1 MTTEELHFEFRR
13 RWDKNSNNHR
23 RYLTDLEVDQLYNNV
38 SSDFVDLFAT
48 GRNPKKYN
56 LGFEITGAMVDLVS
70 TLVRSYPEQP
80 EISAT
85 SLDGD
90 VYVVD
95 FSDLDESYRLFK
107 TAMLRDVSCGLVEIN
122 LEQHH
127 DLGTIRLDHHRK
139 ASKRWK
145 RVPATIRDRK
155 MYLYTDGL
163 FDIGGVQVTYIK
175 EPNPVCLGTYTI
187 SPTVD
192 NPNPTLI
199 KPASSTD
206 IDPNY
211 HHILVSMAVQEAAR
225 MYGDQFQLVAQQ
237 QKIFDNIN

>member
-48 GRNPKKYN
+48 GRNPKKYS
-56 LGFEITGAMVDLVS
+56 LGFEVTGAMTDLVS
-70 TLVRSYPEQP
+70 TLVRSYPEES
-80 EISAT
+80 EIQAT

-90 VYVVD
+90 VYVAD
-95 FSDLDESYRLFK
+95 FNDLEEKYRLFK
-107 TAMLRDVSCGLVEIN
+107 SAMLRDTSCGLVEIN

-139 ASKRWK
+139 ANKRWK
-145 RVPATIRDRK
+145 RVPAVIRDKK

-163 FDIGGVQVTYIK
+163 FNIAGIQVTYIK
-175 EPNPVCLGTYTI
+175 EPNPICLGTYTI
-187 SPTVD
+187 SPTVT

-199 KPASSTD
+199 KPYSETD
-206 IDPNY
+206 IDENY
-211 HHILVSMAVQEAAR
+211 HHILVGMAVQEAAR
-225 MYGDQFQLVAQQ
+225 IYGDQFQLVAQQ